1 MPANNKS
8 GLSGTKL
15 PGDSGEFKGVE
26 ESGSMSLSADGKTQG
41 GINAGVSR
49 KEQSPVETN

>member
-15 PGDSGEFKGVE
+15 PSDSGEFKSVE
-26 ESGSMSLSADGKTQG
+26 ESGSMDLSADAETQG

>member
-15 PGDSGEFKGVE
+15 PGDKSGFKGVE